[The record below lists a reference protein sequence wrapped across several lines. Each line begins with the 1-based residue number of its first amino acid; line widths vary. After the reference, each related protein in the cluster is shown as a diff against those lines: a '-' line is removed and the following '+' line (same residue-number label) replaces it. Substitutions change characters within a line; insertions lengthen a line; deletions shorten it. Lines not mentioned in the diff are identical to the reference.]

1 MLVLTRKTDE
11 VVTIDKWMHV
21 VPTEILETQMAVTV
35 HAVRPF
41 QADVGFANTVRFPVP
56 STSFEFV
63 LNPGQTILI
72 GEDITVVFIVARNTG
87 PNSEPR
93 ARIGFEAPSRTKLC
107 AKDAGGSIVTE
118 FEFGKQLQR
127 SNDS

>member
-11 VVTIDKWMHV
+11 VVVIDNWMHV
-21 VPTEILETQMAVTV
+21 VPTEISETQMTLIVYAD
-35 HAVRPF
+35 RPF
-41 QADVGFANTVRFPVP
+41 QAAVSFADYVRFPVR

-63 LNPGQTILI
+63 LNPKQGIFI

-93 ARIGFEAPSRTKLC
+93 ARIGFEAPSKTKLC
-107 AKDAGGSIVTE
+107 AKDASGSIVTE
-118 FEFGKQLQR
+118 FEFGKQLQKK
-127 SNDS
+127 